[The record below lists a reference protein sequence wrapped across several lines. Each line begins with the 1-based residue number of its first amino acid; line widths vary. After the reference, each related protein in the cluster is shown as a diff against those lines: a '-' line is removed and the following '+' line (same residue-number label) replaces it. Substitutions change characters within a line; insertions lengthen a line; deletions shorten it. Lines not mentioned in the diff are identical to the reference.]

1 MNGRSDVE
9 DSEPGSSAPSAPPA
23 ESLVCPHCGFQ
34 AKDEFG
40 FRVHFGKKHRG
51 QDLPEFTDAPAPQE
65 RATPPPKP
73 IRTPAELELIRAQLQ
88 TSIEALGGLLILFGR
103 VVTGLALQRRAQPL
117 SARAVAWGA
126 TNEGVMRAIV
136 LINGA
141 LQGGELGQLLLPV
154 AVAAAYDLGVIAP
167 DRQIGPLS
175 GVALLTLIAPELQE
189 AERMHRQAE
198 RAMAAMHPDG
208 ESPEA

>member
-1 MNGRSDVE
+1 
-9 DSEPGSSAPSAPPA
+9 
-23 ESLVCPHCGFQ
+23 
-34 AKDEFG
+34 
-40 FRVHFGKKHRG
+40 
-51 QDLPEFTDAPAPQE
+51 
-65 RATPPPKP
+65 
-73 IRTPAELELIRAQLQ
+73 
-88 TSIEALGGLLILFGR
+88 
-103 VVTGLALQRRAQPL
+103 
-117 SARAVAWGA
+117 
-126 TNEGVMRAIV
+126 MRAIV